1 MAYNITQYLEKCTSN
16 APSTA
21 NYADVITITITADSG
36 CVFETTPTTG
46 SYQNSDGD
54 WVNTTFTLSNNNT
67 IAVAKID
74 VGSNISITATA
85 VSKVTGVEIRKQLTN
100 CTTDVPDTITGKTP
114 FTTTVTA
121 NAGYEFENTPYYQWQ
136 NSDGNYVNEPL
147 NLNATKTIATKTFM
161 SPPVSETSNMSLY
174 GTAIEVKTGLP
185 VAQRLTNCKSNI
197 GATIEFNT
205 EFSTIVTA
213 DSGCVFKEAPQYS
226 WKDTDSNYQ
235 TVTLELSN
243 NDTVAMCTFVSPS
256 EQDYESGFSLY
267 ANAKVDVPYINK
279 YGSINVYNVT
289 NEELESFSKQRYAV
303 SSGGGATKYDDL
315 GQFIVKLHRVYCGI
329 GDTKPALIQAAY
341 HDTLVQSRTPLN
353 DIFIVDFGS
362 IQVPKPNNDIVD
374 YDSEISL
381 FLPFKG
387 FVVLNT
393 PELLGKP
400 MRLIYIVNIVS
411 GDCVANIEVDNIV
424 VHSET
429 LKLITEVF
437 FRTYDTPS
445 YFSVDYN
452 VNALA
457 GFIPY
462 LVIKHYNSKMVQ
474 LYNNNERRVIGEF
487 AGYHEFT
494 NIVNIDALNATNEE
508 IDLIINNLQKGIIL

>member
-1 MAYNITQYLEKCTSN
+1 MACEIIQDLEKCTSD
-16 APSTA
+16 APSTSKYG
-21 NYADVITITITADSG
+21 NVITITITADSG
-36 CVFETTPTTG
+36 CVFETAPMTD
-46 SYQNSDGD
+46 SYQNSRGS
-54 WVNTTFTLSNNNT
+54 WIETTFTLSNNNT
-67 IAVAKID
+67 LAVATID
-74 VGSNISITATA
+74 VGSDIYITATA
-85 VSKVTGVEIRKQLTN
+85 VSQVKGLSVEQ
-100 CTTDVPDTITGKTP
+100 
-114 FTTTVTA
+114 
-121 NAGYEFENTPYYQWQ
+121 
-136 NSDGNYVNEPL
+136 S
-147 NLNATKTIATKTFM
+147 
-161 SPPVSETSNMSLY
+161 
-174 GTAIEVKTGLP
+174 
-185 VAQRLTNCKSNI
+185 LTNCKSNI

-213 DSGCVFKEAPQYS
+213 DSGCVFKEEPYYS
-226 WKDTDSNYQ
+226 WRDTKGSYHN
-235 TVTLELSN
+235 VTLELSN

-256 EQDYESGFSLY
+256 EQEYESGFNLY

-289 NEELESFSKQRYAV
+289 NEELESFSKQRYFV
-303 SSGGGATKYDDL
+303 SSDGGVTKYDDL
-315 GQFIVKLHRVYCGI
+315 GQFIVKLHRVYCEI
-329 GDTKPALIQAAY
+329 GDTTPALIQAAY
-341 HDTLVQSRTPLN
+341 QDTSVQSRTPLN
-353 DIFIVDFGS
+353 DIVIVDFGS
-362 IQVPKPNNDIVD
+362 IQVPEPNNDIVD

-387 FVVLNT
+387 FVTLNT
-393 PELLGKP
+393 PELLGKHI
-400 MRLIYIVNIVS
+400 RLIYIVNIVS

-452 VNALA
+452 VNALS

-474 LYNNNERRVIGEF
+474 LYNNNERGCIGEF

>member
-1 MAYNITQYLEKCTSN
+1 MAYNIIQHLEKCTSN
-16 APSTA
+16 APKTA
-21 NYADVITITITADSG
+21 NNAARITITITADSG
-36 CVFETTPTTG
+36 CIFETVPTTD
-46 SYQNSDGD
+46 YYKNPYGD
-54 WVNTTFTLSNNNT
+54 WVITTFTLSNNNT
-67 IAVAKID
+67 VATANIH
-74 VGSNISITATA
+74 VGSNITIRAKA
-85 VSKVTGVEIRKQLTN
+85 KQNIVVVEIRKQLTN
-100 CTTDVPDTITGKTP
+100 CTTDAPDTITGETS

-121 NAGYEFENTPYYQWQ
+121 NTGYEFENAPYYQWQ
-136 NSDGNYVNEPL
+136 NSYGDYVNEPL

-161 SPPVSETSNMSLY
+161 SPPGSETSNMSLY
-174 GTAIEVKTGLP
+174 GTAIEVKTWLP
-185 VAQRLTNCKSNI
+185 VAQSLTNCKSNI

-213 DSGCVFKEAPQYS
+213 DSGCVFKEAPYYS
-226 WKDTDSNYQ
+226 WKDTAGSHHN
-235 TVTLELSN
+235 VTLELSN

-256 EQDYESGFSLY
+256 EQDYKSGFSLY

-289 NEELESFSKQRYAV
+289 NEELESFSKQRYVV
-303 SSGGGATKYDDL
+303 SSVGGVTKYDDL
-315 GQFIVKLHRVYCGI
+315 GQFIVKLHRVYCGV
-329 GDTKPALIQAAY
+329 GDTRPALIQAAY
-341 HDTLVQSRTPLN
+341 HDTSVQSRTPLN

-362 IQVPKPNNDIVD
+362 IQVPEPNNDIVD

-387 FVVLNT
+387 FVTLNT

-437 FRTYDTPS
+437 FRTYDTPY

-452 VNALA
+452 VNALS

-462 LVIKHYNSKMVQ
+462 LVIKHYNSKMAQ
-474 LYNNNERRVIGEF
+474 LYNNNERGVIGKF
-487 AGYHEFT
+487 TGYHEFT
-494 NIVNIDALNATNEE
+494 NVENLEASEATADEVNE
-508 IDLIINNLQKGIIL
+508 IINQLKQGVIL